1 MGHNFPVHAHLK
13 LNEYFK
19 CCPKIILFHVTNI
32 CFLMVWVVDGDN
44 SPDLHMQRKY
54 NSTFWFHVDFK
65 WPLCIGLVL
74 LKLMCTHV
82 FACLWSPCTH
92 LIFPAQELRVR
103 STLRWTRCCRRG
115 SPADW
120 SRRRWRCCRSDS
132 SSCRRRLR
140 RTGRAENRACTAEI
154 WSTAEPQSSASRSC
168 GPSATGRNTLA
179 NYTPRALRIPAQTE
193 VQTCYNTNW
202 DL

>member
-1 MGHNFPVHAHLK
+1 ML
-13 LNEYFK
+13 
-19 CCPKIILFHVTNI
+19 
-32 CFLMVWVVDGDN
+32 CFLMVLVVDGDN
-44 SPDLHMQRKY
+44 SPALTCTCRESTIVPFNFMLTLNDHYVSVLFFWDWCALMSLHVY
-54 NSTFWFHVDFK
+54 
-65 WPLCIGLVL
+65 G
-74 LKLMCTHV
+74 
-82 FACLWSPCTH
+82 SPCTH
-92 LIFPAQELRVR
+92 LIFPAPELRVR

-154 WSTAEPQSSASRSC
+154 WSTAEPLSSASRSC

-179 NYTPRALRIPAQTE
+179 KYTPTAPWIPVQTE